1 MQVEVCM
8 QVQDM
13 MQVQFY
19 GMFYKNKKEKGR
31 LKKEGYKYR
40 VPILW

>member
-8 QVQDM
+8 QVQVQDM

-19 GMFYKNKKEKGR
+19 GMFYKTKGK
-31 LKKEGYKYR
+31 LKKEGYK
-40 VPILW
+40 